1 MNLMEITKGYEPKQ
15 NEQPEQTK
23 NLPDTTDRW
32 KQLAKEQAETLEKVT
47 AERDELQA
55 RNQKMNEFIQ
65 EFQERT
71 HKLKMDKQKLFFE
84 NHEMQEEMQKSNAE
98 IQQMTAELSEM
109 RKLNQSLQQS
119 NDDLRNRNGLMSRS
133 EQELLEE
140 EIKDVRDWNSKL
152 QVQVNKSSVEAV
164 DQAQQEIERLDAL
177 LSTGEETSEV
187 AQINANGG
195 GTLSEDTTYLLER
208 SLDLYD
214 STNGVFDIAIY
225 PIMDAWGF
233 TTGNYTIPSDETIES
248 LLPLTDANDIL
259 YDKDS
264 ASISFAKDGMKI
276 DFGGIAKGYTSGR
289 IADIYR
295 ECGVTSGLINLG
307 GNVQVVGTK
316 TDGSKWRVAV
326 QSPEAEDDYLGIL
339 STADRAVI
347 TSGGYERYFE
357 QDGMKYH
364 HIIDPSTGHPA
375 NNGLV
380 SVTIVSADGTLA
392 DGLSTSLFIMGK
404 DKAAEYWRAHS
415 DEFDTILEDE
425 DGVLYVTEGIADDF
439 ASDHETN
446 IIRKDGDT

>member
-1 MNLMEITKGYEPKQ
+1 MKKKIVAAFCLAMVMTVGGCSGAGTAA
-15 NEQPEQTK
+15 QPESSESQTQPASVSEYSSSSDASEENSTQK
-23 NLPDTTDRW
+23 SASSTASSDAADASSSRDIFAMDTYMTVT
-32 KQLAKEQAETLEKVT
+32 AYGPNAET
-47 AERDELQA
+47 
-55 RNQKMNEFIQ
+55 
-65 EFQERT
+65 
-71 HKLKMDKQKLFFE
+71 
-84 NHEMQEEMQKSNAE
+84 
-98 IQQMTAELSEM
+98 
-109 RKLNQSLQQS
+109 
-119 NDDLRNRNGLMSRS
+119 
-133 EQELLEE
+133 
-140 EIKDVRDWNSKL
+140 
-152 QVQVNKSSVEAV
+152 AV

-177 LSTGEETSEV
+177 LSIGEKTSEV

-339 STADRAVI
+339 STANRAVI

-439 ASDHETN
+439 TSDHETN
-446 IIRKDGDT
+446 IIKKDGDT

>member
-1 MNLMEITKGYEPKQ
+1 MINFRKKAVAMLLATVFTAGMLSGCGASGDIEKSKNDSRKAVEQTTQAESDTDRKSQ
-15 NEQPEQTK
+15 NEEDESESRDIFAM
-23 NLPDTTDRW
+23 DTYMTVT
-32 KQLAKEQAETLEKVT
+32 AYGPNAET
-47 AERDELQA
+47 
-55 RNQKMNEFIQ
+55 
-65 EFQERT
+65 
-71 HKLKMDKQKLFFE
+71 
-84 NHEMQEEMQKSNAE
+84 
-98 IQQMTAELSEM
+98 
-109 RKLNQSLQQS
+109 
-119 NDDLRNRNGLMSRS
+119 
-133 EQELLEE
+133 
-140 EIKDVRDWNSKL
+140 
-152 QVQVNKSSVEAV
+152 AV

-177 LSTGEETSEV
+177 LSTGEKTSEV

-214 STNGVFDIAIY
+214 STKGVFDIAIY

-233 TTGNYTIPSDETIES
+233 TTGNYTVPSDEMIEN
-248 LLPLTDANDIL
+248 LLPLTDANNII
-259 YDKDS
+259 YDKDES
-264 ASISFAKDGMKI
+264 SISFAKDGMKI

-326 QSPEAEDDYLGIL
+326 QSPETEDDYLGIL

-357 QDGMKYH
+357 QDGVKYH

-380 SVTIVSADGTLA
+380 SVTIVSSDGTLA

-415 DEFDTILEDE
+415 DEFDTILEDA

-439 ASDHETN
+439 TSDHETN

>member
-1 MNLMEITKGYEPKQ
+1 MKKKIVAAFC
-15 NEQPEQTK
+15 
-23 NLPDTTDRW
+23 
-32 KQLAKEQAETLEKVT
+32 LAAVLT
-47 AERDELQA
+47 AGGCSGA
-55 RNQKMNEFIQ
+55 G
-65 EFQERT
+65 
-71 HKLKMDKQKLFFE
+71 
-84 NHEMQEEMQKSNAE
+84 
-98 IQQMTAELSEM
+98 TA
-109 RKLNQSLQQS
+109 
-119 NDDLRNRNGLMSRS
+119 SRS
-133 EQELLEE
+133 ESNGSQAQASSGSEASSSSAVSGTNSAENAASSSSSAA
-140 EIKDVRDWNSKL
+140 DASSSRDIFAMDTYMTVTAYGPNA
-152 QVQVNKSSVEAV
+152 EMAV

-177 LSTGEETSEV
+177 LSTGAETSEV

-214 STNGVFDIAIY
+214 STKGVFDIAIY

-233 TTGNYTIPSDETIES
+233 TTGNYTVPSDEMIEN
-248 LLPLTDANDIL
+248 LLPLTDANNII
-259 YDKDS
+259 YDKDES
-264 ASISFAKDGMKI
+264 SISFAKDGMKI

-326 QSPEAEDDYLGIL
+326 QSPETEDDYLGIL

-357 QDGMKYH
+357 QDGVKYH

-439 ASDHETN
+439 TSDHETN

>member
-1 MNLMEITKGYEPKQ
+1 MKKKIVAAFC
-15 NEQPEQTK
+15 
-23 NLPDTTDRW
+23 
-32 KQLAKEQAETLEKVT
+32 LAAVLT
-47 AERDELQA
+47 AGGCSGA
-55 RNQKMNEFIQ
+55 G
-65 EFQERT
+65 
-71 HKLKMDKQKLFFE
+71 
-84 NHEMQEEMQKSNAE
+84 
-98 IQQMTAELSEM
+98 TA
-109 RKLNQSLQQS
+109 
-119 NDDLRNRNGLMSRS
+119 SRS
-133 EQELLEE
+133 ESNGSQAQASSGSEASSSSAVSGTNSAENAASSSSSAA
-140 EIKDVRDWNSKL
+140 DASSSRDIFAMDTYMTVTAYGPNA
-152 QVQVNKSSVEAV
+152 EMAV

-177 LSTGEETSEV
+177 LSTGAETSEV

-214 STNGVFDIAIY
+214 STKGVFDIAIY

-233 TTGNYTIPSDETIES
+233 TTGNYTVPSDEMIEN
-248 LLPLTDANDIL
+248 LLPLTDANNII
-259 YDKDS
+259 YDKDES
-264 ASISFAKDGMKI
+264 SISFAKDGMKI

-326 QSPEAEDDYLGIL
+326 QSPETEDDYLGIL

-404 DKAAEYWRAHS
+404 DKAAEYWCAHS
-415 DEFDTILEDE
+415 DEFDTILEDA

-439 ASDHETN
+439 TSDHETN

>member
-1 MNLMEITKGYEPKQ
+1 
-15 NEQPEQTK
+15 
-23 NLPDTTDRW
+23 
-32 KQLAKEQAETLEKVT
+32 
-47 AERDELQA
+47 
-55 RNQKMNEFIQ
+55 
-65 EFQERT
+65 
-71 HKLKMDKQKLFFE
+71 
-84 NHEMQEEMQKSNAE
+84 
-98 IQQMTAELSEM
+98 
-109 RKLNQSLQQS
+109 
-119 NDDLRNRNGLMSRS
+119 
-133 EQELLEE
+133 
-140 EIKDVRDWNSKL
+140 
-152 QVQVNKSSVEAV
+152 
-164 DQAQQEIERLDAL
+164 
-177 LSTGEETSEV
+177 
-187 AQINANGG
+187 
-195 GTLSEDTTYLLER
+195 
-208 SLDLYD
+208 
-214 STNGVFDIAIY
+214 
-225 PIMDAWGF
+225 
-233 TTGNYTIPSDETIES
+233 
-248 LLPLTDANDIL
+248 
-259 YDKDS
+259 
-264 ASISFAKDGMKI
+264 MKI

-347 TSGGYERYFE
+347 TSGGYERSFE

-415 DEFDTILEDE
+415 DEFDTILEDA

-439 ASDHETN
+439 TSDHETN

>member
-1 MNLMEITKGYEPKQ
+1 M
-15 NEQPEQTK
+15 
-23 NLPDTTDRW
+23 DTYMT
-32 KQLAKEQAETLEKVT
+32 VT
-47 AERDELQA
+47 AYGP
-55 RNQKMNEFIQ
+55 
-65 EFQERT
+65 
-71 HKLKMDKQKLFFE
+71 
-84 NHEMQEEMQKSNAE
+84 NAE
-98 IQQMTAELSEM
+98 M
-109 RKLNQSLQQS
+109 
-119 NDDLRNRNGLMSRS
+119 
-133 EQELLEE
+133 
-140 EIKDVRDWNSKL
+140 
-152 QVQVNKSSVEAV
+152 AV

-177 LSTGEETSEV
+177 LSTGAETSEV

-195 GTLSEDTTYLLER
+195 GTLSEDTIYLLER

-225 PIMDAWGF
+225 PLMDAWGF
-233 TTGNYTIPSDETIES
+233 TTGNYTVPSDEMIEN
-248 LLPLTDANDIL
+248 LLPLTDANNII
-259 YDKDS
+259 YDKDES
-264 ASISFAKDGMKI
+264 SISFAKDGMKI

-295 ECGVTSGLINLG
+295 ECGVMSGLINLG

-326 QSPEAEDDYLGIL
+326 QSPETEDDYLGIL

-357 QDGMKYH
+357 QDGVKYH

-439 ASDHETN
+439 TSDHETN

>member
-1 MNLMEITKGYEPKQ
+1 MKKKIVAAFC
-15 NEQPEQTK
+15 
-23 NLPDTTDRW
+23 
-32 KQLAKEQAETLEKVT
+32 LAAVLT
-47 AERDELQA
+47 AGGCSGA
-55 RNQKMNEFIQ
+55 G
-65 EFQERT
+65 
-71 HKLKMDKQKLFFE
+71 
-84 NHEMQEEMQKSNAE
+84 
-98 IQQMTAELSEM
+98 TA
-109 RKLNQSLQQS
+109 
-119 NDDLRNRNGLMSRS
+119 SRS
-133 EQELLEE
+133 ESNGSQAQASSGSEASSSSAVSGTNSAENAASSSSSAA
-140 EIKDVRDWNSKL
+140 DASSSRDIFAMDTYMTVTAYGPNA
-152 QVQVNKSSVEAV
+152 EMAV

-177 LSTGEETSEV
+177 LSTGAETSEV

-214 STNGVFDIAIY
+214 STKGVFDIAIY

-233 TTGNYTIPSDETIES
+233 TTGNYTVPSDEMIEN
-248 LLPLTDANDIL
+248 LLPLTDANNII
-259 YDKDS
+259 YDKDES
-264 ASISFAKDGMKI
+264 SISFAKDGMKI

-326 QSPEAEDDYLGIL
+326 QSPETEDDYLGIL

-404 DKAAEYWRAHS
+404 DKAAEYWCAHS

-439 ASDHETN
+439 TSDHETN

>member
-1 MNLMEITKGYEPKQ
+1 MKKKIVAAFCLAMVMTVGGCSGAGTAA
-15 NEQPEQTK
+15 QPESSESQTQPASVSESSSSSDASEENSTQK
-23 NLPDTTDRW
+23 SASSTASSDAADASSSRYIFAMDTYMT
-32 KQLAKEQAETLEKVT
+32 VT
-47 AERDELQA
+47 AYGP
-55 RNQKMNEFIQ
+55 
-65 EFQERT
+65 
-71 HKLKMDKQKLFFE
+71 
-84 NHEMQEEMQKSNAE
+84 NAD
-98 IQQMTAELSEM
+98 T
-109 RKLNQSLQQS
+109 
-119 NDDLRNRNGLMSRS
+119 
-133 EQELLEE
+133 
-140 EIKDVRDWNSKL
+140 
-152 QVQVNKSSVEAV
+152 AV

-326 QSPEAEDDYLGIL
+326 QDPNDEGENFAVVEI
-339 STADRAVI
+339 ADEAVI
-347 TSGGYERYFE
+347 TSGGYQRYFE
-357 QDGMKYH
+357 EDGATYH
-364 HIIDPSTGHPA
+364 HIIDPRTGYPADSGVISSTIISH
-375 NNGLV
+375 
-380 SVTIVSADGTLA
+380 DGTLA
-392 DGLSTSLFIMGK
+392 DGLSTSLFIMGV
-404 DKAAEYWRAHS
+404 DDALDYWRAHKE
-415 DEFDTILEDE
+415 EFDAILMDK
-425 DGVLYVTEGIADDF
+425 DGTVYVTEGIADRC
-439 ASDHETN
+439 SLLENREMQVVH
-446 IIRKDGDT
+446 

>member
-1 MNLMEITKGYEPKQ
+1 MKKKIVAAFCLAAVLTAGGCSGSGTTS
-15 NEQPEQTK
+15 QPENSGSQAQASSVSESLNVSAVSESSSAEESTSSSSSDADASSSRDIFAM
-23 NLPDTTDRW
+23 DTYMTVT
-32 KQLAKEQAETLEKVT
+32 AYGPNAET
-47 AERDELQA
+47 
-55 RNQKMNEFIQ
+55 
-65 EFQERT
+65 
-71 HKLKMDKQKLFFE
+71 
-84 NHEMQEEMQKSNAE
+84 
-98 IQQMTAELSEM
+98 
-109 RKLNQSLQQS
+109 
-119 NDDLRNRNGLMSRS
+119 
-133 EQELLEE
+133 
-140 EIKDVRDWNSKL
+140 
-152 QVQVNKSSVEAV
+152 AV
-164 DQAQQEIERLDAL
+164 DQAKQEIERLDAL
-177 LSTGEETSEV
+177 LSTGAETSEV

-225 PIMDAWGF
+225 PLMDAWGF
-233 TTGNYTIPSDETIES
+233 TTGNYTVPSDETIEN
-248 LLPLTDANDIL
+248 LLPLTDANDII
-259 YDKDS
+259 YDKDKL
-264 ASISFAKDGMKI
+264 SISFAKDGMKI

-357 QDGMKYH
+357 QDGVKYH

-439 ASDHETN
+439 TSDHETN